1 MELITNCNAPVWF
14 ANLCQVAIEATATN
28 KINEL
33 MKEFLKAQAEN
44 DSLLTIQF
52 YRFFRYDGSQKY
64 SIELSL
70 TFENTYYLFDSD
82 NGELSSRAK

>member
-1 MELITNCNAPVWF
+1 MELKITSNAPVWF
-14 ANLCQVAIEATATN
+14 ANLCQVAIEATASN

-52 YRFFRYDGSQKY
+52 YRFFRYDGTQKY

-70 TFENTYYLFDSD
+70 FVENTYYHFDSD
-82 NGELSSRAK
+82 NGEISSRTR

>member
-1 MELITNCNAPVWF
+1 MELIITCNPPVWF
-14 ANLCQVAIEATATN
+14 ANLCQVAINATATN

-64 SIELSL
+64 SIELTL
-70 TFENTYYLFDSD
+70 TFEDCFYHFDSD
-82 NGELSSRAK
+82 NAELTSRPK